1 MSPSHVPPPAR
12 KGIFTAALLLALG
25 GCASLQPDQAVA
37 PLQTLTREQWQ
48 ADLPWQQTQEARQA
62 AQQRTQSLLAQ
73 PLDPQAAVQLALL
86 NHRGLQAT
94 LYGLGMAD
102 ADRVQALLWPN
113 PVLSLGRL
121 VRGEE
126 TEIERGLAFN
136 LAALLG
142 RGARQD
148 AAQQALARQQLQAA
162 QQVLAIA
169 GDARRAWIQAV
180 AAQAQ
185 LRHAQTVLDSAEAGA
200 ELALRMHKAGN
211 ISAYRLAREQSVQA
225 EARLWVDQTR
235 LQAAR
240 DRSTLLRALGLDT
253 ITGAALRLPDQ
264 LPPLPEARRNATAM
278 EQQALDRRLDV
289 QAARRQSSQLAASL
303 GLTRQTRLVNVLQL
317 GYENNRSNTE
327 PTQHGPSLSLELPL
341 FDWGQART
349 SRARQ
354 AYEQSLEQTAQ
365 VALEAQAE
373 VRDAQLRADQ
383 AWRTARR
390 YQQEVLPLARQI
402 SDETLLRYNGMLLGV
417 NDLLADAREQARLM
431 AASLLAERDYW
442 LAETDLS
449 QSLLGPLD
457 SGGSSRS
464 VAAPE
469 SSAPAGPRS
478 SAVGH

>member
-1 MSPSHVPPPAR
+1 MSPSHVPPLAL
-12 KGIFTAALLLALG
+12 KGIFTAAVLLALS

-62 AQQRTQSLLAQ
+62 AQQRTQSLLTQ

-136 LAALLG
+136 LTALLG

-162 QQVLAIA
+162 QQVLSIA
-169 GDARRAWIQAV
+169 GDARRSWIQAV
-180 AAQAQ
+180 ASQAQ

-211 ISAYRLAREQSVQA
+211 ISAYRLAREQAAQA
-225 EARLWVDQTR
+225 DARLWVDQTR

-240 DRSTLLRALGLDT
+240 DRSALLRALGLDT
-253 ITGAALRLPDQ
+253 TTGATLRLPDQ
-264 LPPLPEARRNATAM
+264 LPPLPETRRNATAV
-278 EQQALDRRLDV
+278 EQQALDQRLDV

-327 PTQHGPSLSLELPL
+327 PTQHGPSLSLELHL

-390 YQQEVLPLARQI
+390 YHQEVLPLARQI

-431 AASLLAERDYW
+431 AASLMAERDYW

-457 SGGSSRS
+457 SGGSSRQ

-469 SSAPAGPRS
+469 SSAPAGPRG
-478 SAVGH
+478 SAAGH